1 MSTRHRQ
8 TCNAAC
14 GISNDKHAGNI
25 HCRIERQG
33 LAPGHQTLHAMVQ
46 SMNSVQ
52 ANAASRGEGWA
63 GQRAGISAGN
73 RRATEDHGDQGD
85 GEQDHGDQDDGD
97 QGIGEQEHGQQ
108 EHGEQGIAEHGIVEQ
123 DHTWRSGVSGRRR
136 AGNGDQVDEDKDDG
150 EQDDGEQDDGEQDDG
165 EQDDGQQDD
174 GEQDDGEQGIGEQG
188 GSGRGGRDLV
198 GTQQILPTAC
208 KPWCQSERGENDC
221 ADRHWD
227 DHLNSSAC
235 SVQLTTFALK
245 G

>member
-1 MSTRHRQ
+1 MPSGACDAVMDVHSPLANMQ
-8 TCNAAC
+8 CKTCNAAC
-14 GISNDKHAGNI
+14 GIGNDKHAGNI

-33 LAPGHQTLHAMVQ
+33 LAPGHQTWHEL
-46 SMNSVQ
+46 NSVQ
-52 ANAASRGEGWA
+52 ANAAGRGEEWA

-108 EHGEQGIAEHGIVEQ
+108 EHGEQGIAAQGIVEQ
-123 DHTWRSGVSGRRR
+123 GHTWRSGVSGWRR

-188 GSGRGGRDLV
+188 GSGRGGHRAGWNPEDPAHSMQTMV
-198 GTQQILPTAC
+198 SIRA
-208 KPWCQSERGENDC
+208 WRE
-221 ADRHWD
+221 
-227 DHLNSSAC
+227 
-235 SVQLTTFALK
+235 
-245 G
+245 